1 MKGGAGERAKKKKK
15 KRTVP
20 ILWDLENYGKEFE
33 LHSVGDWQSLE
44 VFEQSDD
51 KIRGVWLY
59 CSLLV
64 IVKAVAVISDLRT
77 I

>member
-1 MKGGAGERAKKKKK
+1 MQKEGWRLLEGLRDYGE
-15 KRTVP
+15 
-20 ILWDLENYGKEFE
+20 EFE
-33 LHSVGDWQSLE
+33 LHSVGDWQLLE

-64 IVKAVAVISDLRT
+64 IV
-77 I
+77 

>member
-1 MKGGAGERAKKKKK
+1 MWYFISCMKGAVGEREKKKNTEAFL
-15 KRTVP
+15 R
-20 ILWDLENYGKEFE
+20 DLENYGKEFE

-64 IVKAVAVISDLRT
+64 IVEAVAVISD
-77 I
+77 